1 MSKGKG
7 TKDYCTNDR
16 EDRAQPPDPDG
27 DRGKLQE
34 RGPTRSDEGSNGVAQ
49 HETIGL
55 GAKSNPG
62 TSPRGPWFFDNG
74 TTWFVWVG
82 WALYSPPKAGSRRPR
97 GPESLVRRGRERPEK
112 TVTIARNRAGFL
124 YSSIRFAFARGS
136 RLAESRRHNQ
146 ESASLADTHG
156 VVGRFEAPPLQL
168 REVCFTPLSVRK

>member
-7 TKDYCTNDR
+7 TKDYCAHDR
-16 EDRAQPPDPDG
+16 EDRAQPPNADG

-34 RGPTRSDEGSNGVAQ
+34 RGPARPDEGSNRVAK

-62 TSPRGPWFFDNG
+62 DSPRVHASSTAASRGSFGSDGRSTVRRRQGHGVPEGPG
-74 TTWFVWVG
+74 
-82 WALYSPPKAGSRRPR
+82 
-97 GPESLVRRGRERPEK
+97 SLVRQGRERPEK
-112 TVTIARNRAGFL
+112 TVTIARNRACFL

-146 ESASLADTHG
+146 ESASLAD
-156 VVGRFEAPPLQL
+156 
-168 REVCFTPLSVRK
+168 